1 VNATTAGRRFSK
13 AAALGLSGLALSG
26 SAAVAAPT
34 DLDPS
39 FGTNGRVTLGG
50 AGDQYVLAIVAT
62 ADGRSVYA
70 GQSGSDALAFRLG
83 PDGALDTGFGLR
95 LLDEGGSEYGR
106 AAAVQPDG
114 KVVVVGNS
122 TVNSNGVVFR
132 TNADG
137 SRDLSFAGDGAVGID
152 HGGSEYEQDV
162 AIQPDGKIVIAG
174 TTAFSGGARQAWVY
188 RLNPDGSFDT
198 SFDADGA
205 SNLTG
210 AEMPYA
216 LVLQP
221 DGKIVV
227 TGYAHGVGHVPVHRL
242 NADGSPDTTFDGDGL
257 ARIEERGYG
266 YDLAVQADGRIV
278 VIGDASGVRDYDVL
292 VARLNVD
299 GTPDTSFRDTGIV
312 LVDNGADETAS
323 RVALQP
329 DGRIVAA
336 GGTTAGDDPL
346 VVRLNPDGSRDG
358 TFAPAGVFVFGN
370 GGGLDTNVAMAL
382 QPDGKI
388 LLAGD
393 NNATQTDAV
402 VYRLQGGGPSP
413 DAPATPAPN
422 PPATPGPNPPAAPAA
437 PARCAGKRATIVGT
451 ARGDRIRG
459 TRRADVI
466 AGLGGRD
473 VIHGLDGNDVVC
485 GGHGNDSILGG
496 NGRDT
501 LRGEAGADRLAGG
514 RGRDRLVGGA
524 GRDVT
529 KQ

>member
-1 VNATTAGRRFSK
+1 VNGTTARRRFNK
-13 AAALGLSGLALSG
+13 AAALGLSGLAFSA

-34 DLDPS
+34 DLDRS

-50 AGDQYVLAIVAT
+50 AGDQAVEAIVAT
-62 ADGRSVYA
+62 ADGRAVYV
-70 GQSGSDALAFRLG
+70 GRSGNDALAFRLG

-95 LLDEGGSEYGR
+95 TLDDGAGEYGT

-114 KVVVVGNS
+114 KVVVVGS
-122 TVNSNGVVFR
+122 SSANSNGVVFR

-152 HGGSEYEQDV
+152 HGGYEHENDV

-174 TTAFSGGARQAWVY
+174 NTSFDGGVRQAWVY
-188 RLNPDGSFDT
+188 RLNPDGSFDAG
-198 SFDADGA
+198 FDGDGA
-205 SNLTG
+205 RNLTG
-210 AEMPYA
+210 ADVAYA
-216 LVLQP
+216 LVVQP
-221 DGKIVV
+221 DGKILV
-227 TGYAHGVGHVPVHRL
+227 TGDASGPGHVPVHRL
-242 NADGSPDTTFDGDGL
+242 NPDGSLDTAFDGDGL
-257 ARIEERGYG
+257 ARIEQRGYG

-278 VIGDASGVRDYDVL
+278 VTGDAYTTRDYDVL

-299 GTPDTSFRDTGIV
+299 GSIDTSFRDTGIV
-312 LVDNGADETAS
+312 LVDNGADESAYH
-323 RVALQP
+323 VALQP

-336 GGTTAGDDPL
+336 GGTEAGDDPL
-346 VVRLNPDGSRDG
+346 LVRLNPDGSRDR
-358 TFAPAGVFVFGN
+358 TFAPSGVFVFGN
-370 GGGLDTNVAMAL
+370 GGGLGTHVALAL

-393 NNATQTDAV
+393 NNATDPDAV
-402 VYRLQGGGPSP
+402 VYRLQGGSVSP

-422 PPATPGPNPPAAPAA
+422 PPASA
-437 PARCAGKRATIVGT
+437 ARCAGKRATIVGT
-451 ARGDRIRG
+451 ARRDRIRG
-459 TRRADVI
+459 TRRVDVI

-473 VIHGLDGNDVVC
+473 VIRGLNGNDVVC
-485 GGHGNDSILGG
+485 GGRGNDRILGG

-501 LRGEAGADRLAGG
+501 LRGEAGADRLRGG